1 MAKWTLTGEHDWS
14 ECSVSF
20 GGDGSHHTV
29 YEEGRELPIAF
40 VIGDPGYWRDNSE
53 ADTARARLIAA
64 APELLEAL
72 KPFAR
77 YLEVLQ
83 EMGGNTPKTGPYMA
97 VSSAVAGDAEITVE
111 DMIAARAA
119 IAKATGADQ

>member
-1 MAKWTLTGEHDWS
+1 MSGYTPGPWRSDPNSVTG
-14 ECSVSF
+14 SVWAGNEFVAS
-20 GGDGSHHTV
+20 V
-29 YEEGRELPIAF
+29 YPNAPTDASVFDEWPRLGELRA
-40 VIGDPGYWRDNSE
+40 N
-53 ADTARARLIAA
+53 ARLIAA

-72 KPFAR
+72 QPFAR

-97 VSSAVAGDAEITVE
+97 VSSSIAGDAEITVE

-119 IAKATGADQ
+119 IRKATEAAS